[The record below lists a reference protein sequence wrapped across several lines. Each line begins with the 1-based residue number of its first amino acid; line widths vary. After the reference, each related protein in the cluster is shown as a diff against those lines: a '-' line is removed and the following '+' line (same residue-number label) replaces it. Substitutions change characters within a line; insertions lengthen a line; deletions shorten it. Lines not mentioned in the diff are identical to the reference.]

1 MKEETIKPK
10 SLSMSNTKK
19 EMLDTY
25 NTLLEQLQEKKE
37 AELKPEK
44 KIEEKK
50 KEEVVKLADAL
61 SSEGV
66 VKEIGNLRLEIGK
79 RLTSVSDGLEEEI
92 NKFNQIK
99 KAIAI
104 KDEELK
110 ELYEIERS
118 SETLAALIEAQNQKR
133 REFESEMAIRK
144 EELNHEIQT
153 THKEWEKER
162 KEHEAEIKE
171 WDAAE
176 AKKREQEKE
185 EYRYSFQREQKISK
199 DTFEDEKAKMEKE
212 IHLKK
217 EQVEKE
223 LAERE
228 KAVSEK
234 EEELNELQKKVA
246 SFPNEMENAV
256 NKAVHET
263 TEKVTLEAKNRQ
275 ELINKEF
282 DGQRNVFTT
291 RIESLE
297 KTLKEQSG
305 QIAQLSAQL
314 EKAYQK
320 VQDIAVK
327 SVEGSSNLKSLSS
340 LQQLVSEQSKRQLQ
354 EKS

>member
-1 MKEETIKPK
+1 MTEETIKPK
-10 SLSMSNTKK
+10 AVSMSNTKK
-19 EMLDTY
+19 EMLDAY
-25 NTLLEQLQEKKE
+25 NNLLQQLQQRRE

-50 KEEVVKLADAL
+50 KGETVKVADAL

-66 VKEIGNLRLEIGK
+66 VKEIGNLKLEIGK
-79 RLTSVSDGLEEEI
+79 RLTAISDGLEEEV

-133 REFESEMAIRK
+133 REFESEMEAKK
-144 EELNHEIQT
+144 EALNREIQT
-153 THKEWEKER
+153 VHEEWGKEKKDHEAQMKERDAVEAKRREREKEDYVY
-162 KEHEAEIKE
+162 AF
-171 WDAAE
+171 
-176 AKKREQEKE
+176 KREQ
-185 EYRYSFQREQKISK
+185 QLAK
-199 DTFEDEKAKMEKE
+199 DKFDDDKAKMEKE

-217 EQVEKE
+217 EEVEKE

-228 KAVSEK
+228 KMISGK
-234 EEELNELQKKVA
+234 EEELQELQKKVA
-246 SFPNEMENAV
+246 GFPNEMENAV
-256 NKAVHET
+256 KKAVHET
-263 TEKVTLEAKNRQ
+263 TEKITLEAKNRQ
-275 ELINKEF
+275 ELLSKEF
-282 DGQRNVFTT
+282 DGERNVLTT

-297 KTLKEQSG
+297 KTVKEQGG
-305 QIAQLSAQL
+305 QIAQLSGQL

-327 SVEGSSNLKSLSS
+327 SVEGSSNIKSLSN
-340 LQQLVSEQSKRQLQ
+340 LQQLVSEQRRTQPQ